1 MTAGSTRRLRGLLW
15 GLAALPSV
23 AFAQA
28 GGDAAGRELFNAVQP
43 PCSVCHAL
51 AAAGATG
58 TVGPDLD
65 ELKPA
70 EDRVA
75 KAVREGLGAMP
86 SYRDK
91 LKDEQISALARYVAR
106 ATGAA
111 R

>member
-1 MTAGSTRRLRGLLW
+1 MRAGPTRGACALLSALLVW
-15 GLAALPSV
+15 PALAV
-23 AFAQA
+23 AQVADA
-28 GGDAAGRELFNAVQP
+28 GAKELFNTVQP
-43 PCSVCHAL
+43 QCSVCHAL

-65 ELKPA
+65 ELKPT
-70 EDRVA
+70 EERVA

-91 LKDEQISALARYVAR
+91 LKDEQIAALARYVAR
-106 ATGAA
+106 VAGAP